1 MWRWSNKGLG
11 NNISRLYRRVYLRL
25 GCVKSVILGDRH
37 FGFRDSKKN
46 LLLKSTLSFFDG
58 IGVSRNT
65 IGIGL
70 SLIDVLSVISIVL
83 LSHLP
88 VSVSVSHYHCN
99 TCTKQTTF
107 YVSIWANILLPNSR
121 CWVLDQSFWLIIVKS
136 CLFHL
141 LFLWHLLLL
150 YIHYKCS

>member
-1 MWRWSNKGLG
+1 MWRWSNKGSG
-11 NNISRLYRRVYLRL
+11 NNTSRLYRLVYLRL

-37 FGFRDSKKN
+37 FGFRDLKKTSYLN
-46 LLLKSTLSFFDG
+46 QHSAFW
-58 IGVSRNT
+58 RNWRFKEYDRYWFELDWRF
-65 IGIGL
+65 ICYQY
-70 SLIDVLSVISIVL
+70 IVL

-88 VSVSVSHYHCN
+88 LSVSVSHYHCN